1 MRHVPSNMSC
11 RGSWPS
17 GASSSA
23 SSRGT
28 YTETGIADEPEIE
41 FEAEAEGEEEES
53 AQQQPMILCAGDV
66 AVLDP
71 DFLAR
76 DSGVQGVIAVRV
88 TDGDDIE

>member
-1 MRHVPSNMSC
+1 M
-11 RGSWPS
+11 
-17 GASSSA
+17 
-23 SSRGT
+23 
-28 YTETGIADEPEIE
+28 ADEPEIE
-41 FEAEAEGEEEES
+41 FEADAEGEDEES

-88 TDGDDIE
+88 TDGDDIEYLDGESRLWLSASVAPGPKRSGKH